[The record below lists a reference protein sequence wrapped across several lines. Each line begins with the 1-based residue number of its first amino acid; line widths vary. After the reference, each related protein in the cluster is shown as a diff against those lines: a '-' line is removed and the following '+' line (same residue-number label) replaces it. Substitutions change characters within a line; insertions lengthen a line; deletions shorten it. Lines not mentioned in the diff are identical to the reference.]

1 MLREE
6 QKQQML
12 CPLSS
17 SKSSLVRTS
26 TFISQKII
34 DWHQNKNATNWEYCW
49 EKRKMC
55 KMCGHCLRA
64 KAGFWA
70 LRPSFWEKNWL
81 ARLNNES
88 EGPED
93 CEEKTETGNSVTT
106 AFQQKFT
113 FQLFG
118 FISKWIFGWDRQN
131 QTIDLKKFLF
141 SLNDSKS
148 VCGSRRNFNAFF
160 RVLKEVKIVSAF
172 SLR

>member
-26 TFISQKII
+26 TFISEKIL

-55 KMCGHCLRA
+55 KMCGHCLRP

-70 LRPSFWEKNWL
+70 LRASFWEKNVWQYL
-81 ARLNNES
+81 IMNQNARKIVKR
-88 EGPED
+88 
-93 CEEKTETGNSVTT
+93 KTETGNSVTT

-113 FQLFG
+113 FQLFS
-118 FISKWIFGWDRQN
+118 FISKWIFGWDRQIH
-131 QTIDLKKFLF
+131 TIDFEEISFFVERLK
-141 SLNDSKS
+141 
-148 VCGSRRNFNAFF
+148 VC
-160 RVLKEVKIVSAF
+160 LWVKKK
-172 SLR
+172 L